1 MEQKVLDRV
10 VSREVSRRRFLA
22 LGVGAAVTV
31 LTGPGRAK
39 AKAMR
44 EKALSLY
51 NMHTGER
58 LRTVYWCRAGYVPEA
73 LSDINH
79 LLRDHRTG
87 DVHRI
92 EPRLLDL
99 LYRLTKAVDTKKD
112 YHVVSGYRSPATNAM
127 LRSHGHGVARHS
139 LHMQGKAIDIQL
151 PGCDTSVLRRAALS
165 LRAGGVGYYPGP
177 EFVHVD
183 VGRVRYWS
191 G

>member
-1 MEQKVLDRV
+1 MEQKVLNRV
-10 VSREVSRRRFLA
+10 VGREVTRRRFLA
-22 LGVGAAVTV
+22 LGVGVAATV
-31 LTGPGRAK
+31 LSGPTRAK
-39 AKAMR
+39 AKAVP

-73 LSDINH
+73 LSDISH

-87 DVHRI
+87 EVHRI

-112 YHVVSGYRSPATNAM
+112 FHVVSGYRSPTTNAM
-127 LRSHGHGVARHS
+127 LRSHGHGVAKNS
-139 LHMQGKAIDIQL
+139 LHMQGKAIDIQV
-151 PGCDTSVLRRAALS
+151 PGRDPSVLRRAALS
-165 LRAGGVGYYPGP
+165 LRAGGVGYYPRPG
-177 EFVHVD
+177 FVHVD